1 MDYSGNIASADAI
14 KIVLESNRR
23 MIDRVTETMR
33 IAIAHTNS
41 QSSALIKAVPR
52 ELITKNLQPLLSHS
66 TMQAIVK
73 IQSEQIAKISKQIV
87 EINKMSLLTSQSEI
101 TIDEPD
107 ELIDEEVLVPTA
119 IETKANNFAIWI
131 NLVDNHPILA
141 ILVADLFYHYVR
153 DPVWNYVDAH
163 YTFPTVLSWL
173 KWLVQFIS
181 FP

>member
-1 MDYSGNIASADAI
+1 
-14 KIVLESNRR
+14 
-23 MIDRVTETMR
+23 
-33 IAIAHTNS
+33 
-41 QSSALIKAVPR
+41 
-52 ELITKNLQPLLSHS
+52 
-66 TMQAIVK
+66 MQAISK
-73 IQSEQIAKISKQIV
+73 IQREQIANLSKQII
-87 EINKMSLLTSQSEI
+87 EINKMSLLASQSEI

-131 NLVDNHPILA
+131 NLVENHPILA
-141 ILVADLFYHYVR
+141 ILVTDLFYHYVR

-163 YTFPTVLSWL
+163 YIFPTVLSWL